1 MSRVTADV
9 VAEVSLAC
17 APEQLIQ
24 SLEWFERMLGFRME
38 QIFPADSPRVAVI
51 SGHGV
56 RVRLEPPS
64 EGVAAGRL
72 RLICRGGSNAQ
83 YVQMNGSTAP
93 NGTHIEIVNGSG
105 FTLPPLEPSLIV
117 SRMGDE
123 KWSVGRAGMMYRD
136 LIPGRLGGCFV
147 GSHIKITE
155 GGPVPDYVH
164 SHNIRF
170 QFVYCYKG
178 WVRLAYEGQG
188 APFIM
193 RAGDCV
199 LQPPGI
205 KHRVLESSQG
215 LEVLEVACPA
225 EHETTREHVLQLP
238 TEDDG
243 SRPEY
248 PARQFSA
255 VALSDVGPIQVR
267 PQTFVWHQAAS
278 ASWEDGGWRFA
289 GFESQDV
296 VRSIRCTI
304 CHA

>member
-1 MSRVTADV
+1 MANEAFWSST
-9 VAEVSLAC
+9 
-17 APEQLIQ
+17 PEQVL
-24 SLEWFERMLGFRME
+24 S
-38 QIFPADSPRVAVI
+38 A
-51 SGHGV
+51 HGV

-64 EGVAAGRL
+64 EGVGAGRL
-72 RLICRGGSNAQ
+72 RLVCRGESAAAYLPQGGSI
-83 YVQMNGSTAP
+83 AP
-93 NGTHIEIVNGSG
+93 NGTRVDFVDGRG
-105 FTLPPLEPSLIV
+105 FALPTLEPSLIV

-123 KWSVGRAGMMYRD
+123 EWGVGRAGMMYRD
-136 LIPGRLGGCFV
+136 LIPGRLGGRFV
-147 GSHIKITE
+147 GSHIKIAE

-188 APFIM
+188 APFVM

-225 EHETTREHVLQLP
+225 EHETTREHMLQLP
-238 TEDDG
+238 VEEDG
-243 SRPEY
+243 STADHP
-248 PARQFSA
+248 PRQFSA
-255 VALSDVGPIQVR
+255 VALSDAGAIEVQ
-267 PQTFVWHQAAS
+267 PQTFVWHQAAN
-278 ASWEDGGWRFA
+278 ATWEAGGWWQA

-296 VRSIRCTI
+296 VRFIEPQSVMLL
-304 CHA
+304 A